1 VVDQEDP
8 SNVAPVQA
16 LLLLAIPIRIGAVCL
31 FPVVPVIAAILIVV
45 GLAAVADGVGRTVVT
60 LTDARKRA
68 EGVGVPIGRPV
79 NPAGPGRALVGA
91 GRVVV
96 RVGPKFPLD
105 GVKLPVARGKFLPRL
120 LLELVGE
127 LLIGLL
133 LVPLPILV
141 GILPIVGGA
150 VALIVGAVALIVIPA
165 VLTIVGAVAVALIVI
180 PAVLTVVGILALVV
194 LLPTPTGD
202 LGGELKITARD
213 RLVQGVQ
220 DLEAILILLII
231 RGVVSGLGTRVRL
244 LCGRGHGQDEGQ

>member
-16 LLLLAIPIRIGAVCL
+16 LLLLAIPIRIGAVRL

-105 GVKLPVARGKFLPRL
+105 SVKLPVARGKFLPRL

-150 VALIVGAVALIVIPA
+150 VALIVG
-165 VLTIVGAVAVALIVI
+165 AVALIVI